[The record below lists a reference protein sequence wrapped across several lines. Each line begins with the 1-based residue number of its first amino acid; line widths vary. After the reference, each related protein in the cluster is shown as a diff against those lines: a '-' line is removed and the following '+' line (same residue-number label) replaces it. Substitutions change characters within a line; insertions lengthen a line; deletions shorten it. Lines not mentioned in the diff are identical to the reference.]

1 MPHFF
6 SLEMDSLLSI
16 SFWIEQFIVVAVTC
30 HMSYL
35 HFKYIK

>member
-16 SFWIEQFIVVAVTC
+16 SFWIEQFIVAVTC